1 MKNCESQE
9 MYLKTIFLLKDR
21 LPAVRSVDVVEE
33 LGYAKSSVSRGVNL
47 LAKNGM
53 ITIDRSSGEISF
65 TKEGK
70 KKAENIYQ
78 RHQVLTT
85 IFMKIGASKET
96 AEKNSCR
103 VEHVITEDLFAVLKK
118 FAAEK

>member
-78 RHQVLTT
+78 RH
-85 IFMKIGASKET
+85 
-96 AEKNSCR
+96 
-103 VEHVITEDLFAVLKK
+103 
-118 FAAEK
+118 